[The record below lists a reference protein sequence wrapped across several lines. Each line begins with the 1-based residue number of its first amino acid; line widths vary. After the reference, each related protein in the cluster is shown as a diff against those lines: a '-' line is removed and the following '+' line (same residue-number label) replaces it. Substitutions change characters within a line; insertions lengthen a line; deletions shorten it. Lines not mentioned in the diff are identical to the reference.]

1 LVVAHAGAY
10 DELRKNGLMFWP
22 SALATKEKEASVVP
36 RLIETQDK
44 FISLLHVADKS
55 PVTWKEVLPSTSGL
69 PANLFLKHLM
79 VLADLGGEP
88 LNRLKPQ
95 IGAIFTKRVME
106 YVWRDSDHSYR
117 FKSMESR
124 KSWGNNSL
132 GVDGKGLQTPQELSE
147 AMEDVAMLLL
157 FGGASINAALPEILE
172 QRCVLGA
179 LLGQKAE
186 LDKFVRQR
194 YIWVSKIIS
203 GAAANKL
210 GHFAQDYVKE
220 RLQALLP
227 NWDFSKKTIPS
238 VSQTGGRTDTAFDM
252 VAESPGGKFC
262 AIEVS
267 FQFTTNSTI
276 ERKAG
281 QAKSRHEVLARRGH
295 KIAYVIDGAGNFE
308 RASALNTICRYSDCT
323 VTFKDEEIAALA
335 AFLAGLD
342 RKTG

>member
-1 LVVAHAGAY
+1 VVAHAGAY

-95 IGAIFTKRVME
+95 IGAIFTKRIME
-106 YVWRDSDHSYR
+106 YVWRDSNHSYK

-132 GVDGKGLQTPQELSE
+132 GVDGKGLQTPQKLSE

-220 RLQALLP
+220 RLQAFLP
-227 NWDFSKKTIPS
+227 NWDFSKKTIPQ

-252 VAESPGGKFC
+252 IAESPSGKFC

-281 QAKSRHEVLARRGH
+281 QAKSRHEVLARRDH

-323 VTFKDEEIAALA
+323 VTFKDEEIKRLA
-335 AFLAGLD
+335 KFLDGLD
-342 RKTG
+342 RETK